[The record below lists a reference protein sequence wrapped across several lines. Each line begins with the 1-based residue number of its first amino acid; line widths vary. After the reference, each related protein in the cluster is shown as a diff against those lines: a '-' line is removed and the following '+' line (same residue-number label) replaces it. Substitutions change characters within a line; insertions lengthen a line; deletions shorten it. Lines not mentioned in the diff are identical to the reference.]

1 MPSLSK
7 CNHASNKTNFIC
19 CNRSYCNNL
28 PVAKF
33 KLNLRENLY
42 FFVFFL
48 LLVVFIVLAVLLIK
62 KCCKQSAK
70 KKDIEHGPQQQA
82 GKPKLKDQLEYVR
95 SIRKGKF
102 TESFF
107 GCRMGE
113 KLFIKQFHKKAKQNW
128 LNEVEVYGLPL
139 LRHENIVDFV
149 GKDHLL
155 IATIYYENGS
165 LTNFLAKNRR
175 LDETQLI
182 ELMLSAALGLNHLH
196 QDLEFKPPVAHRK
209 LDSDNFIVA
218 VSPELKCKLTNFSE
232 ALTYTRY
239 EKLEKEH
246 NLRQLK
252 SIVCDPKYC
261 PPEYFNQTINP
272 KSFLA
277 FLNADIYS
285 FSLILWQIAN
295 HLEDRAPQE
304 SASVTRQTSAATSVA
319 ASAAGTV
326 STYAASKPSLEGS
339 GQQDEDQVN
348 DENRVEDENRAES
361 GNRTESENPGNQS
374 DQNDLP
380 EFRYSKPFEEYFCG
394 DGKSEFEQMKELL
407 KDECSENSLI
417 NRPTIYFDASKV
429 RTFNGYVI
437 TKLIEECW
445 SPDSGSRLSIVR
457 IVKELGDLYK
467 TQMVNKS
474 NLP

>member
-1 MPSLSK
+1 M
-7 CNHASNKTNFIC
+7 
-19 CNRSYCNNL
+19 
-28 PVAKF
+28 AKF
-33 KLNLRENLY
+33 KLNLRENVY

-48 LLVVFIVLAVLLIK
+48 LLVVFIVLVVLLIK
-62 KCCKQSAK
+62 KCCKQGEK
-70 KKDIEHGPQQQA
+70 KKGIENGSRQQQPPPPQQQET
-82 GKPKLKDQLEYVR
+82 GNKPKLKDQLEYIR
-95 SIRKGKF
+95 SIKKGKF

-107 GCRMGE
+107 GCRLGE
-113 KLFIKQFHKKAKQNW
+113 KLFIKQFSKKAKQNW
-128 LNEVEVYGLPL
+128 LNEVEVYSLPL
-139 LRHENIVDFV
+139 LRHENVVDFV

-165 LTNFLAKNRR
+165 LTNFLARNRQ

-182 ELMLSAALGLNHLH
+182 ELMLSAALGLNHLRH
-196 QDLEFKPPVAHRK
+196 DLEFKPPVAHRK

-218 VSPELKCKLTNFSE
+218 VSPELKCKLANFSE

-239 EKLEKEH
+239 EKLKKEH
-246 NLRQLK
+246 NLKQLK

-272 KSFLA
+272 KSFMA

-295 HLEDRAPQE
+295 HLEDRAPGE
-304 SASVTRQTSAATSVA
+304 TATRQTSAAENCGA
-319 ASAAGTV
+319 
-326 STYAASKPSLEGS
+326 YEKSKPNGEGS
-339 GQQDEDQVN
+339 GDDPQ
-348 DENRVEDENRAES
+348 DENRVDPEN
-361 GNRTESENPGNQS
+361 SENLGNQS

-407 KDECSENSLI
+407 KDECNENSLI

-445 SPDSGSRLSIVR
+445 SPESGSRLSIAR
-457 IVKELGDLYK
+457 IVKELSDLYK
-467 TQMVNKS
+467 TQMANKS